1 MVTKGPKKRWYVI
14 QTYSGYEKA
23 VRDDLTRRVD
33 SMGMQDY
40 IFQIIVP
47 EETYIEKNKD
57 GKDKEKVRQI
67 YPGYVFVEMLVT
79 DDSWFVVRNTPRVTG
94 FLGSSGGGT
103 KPVPLLE
110 EEIRPILLKANIISK
125 PNYEHLLGKHVQ
137 IISGAF
143 EGQIGRVSAVDA
155 DQEKMMVD
163 IDVFGRATPT
173 EIDFTQFKEV

>member
-1 MVTKGPKKRWYVI
+1 
-14 QTYSGYEKA
+14 
-23 VRDDLTRRVD
+23 
-33 SMGMQDY
+33 
-40 IFQIIVP
+40 
-47 EETYIEKNKD
+47 
-57 GKDKEKVRQI
+57 
-67 YPGYVFVEMLVT
+67 MLVT

-110 EEIRPILLKANIISK
+110 EEIRPILLKANVISK
-125 PNYEHLLGKHVQ
+125 PNYEYLLGKEVQ

-143 EGQIGRVSAVDA
+143 EGQIGRVSYVDA

-173 EIDFTQFKEV
+173 EIDFTQFKEI

>member
-1 MVTKGPKKRWYVI
+1 MAEKLPKKRWYVI

-23 VRDDLTRRVD
+23 VRDDLERRVD
-33 SMGMQDY
+33 SMGMQDFIY
-40 IFQIIVP
+40 QIIVP
-47 EETYIEKNKD
+47 EEKYIEKTKD
-57 GKDKEKVRQI
+57 GKDKEKIRQI
-67 YPGYVFVEMLVT
+67 YPGYVFVEMIVT
-79 DDSWFVVRNTPRVTG
+79 DESWFVVRNTPRVTG

-125 PNYEHLLGKHVQ
+125 PNYNYLLGKQVQ
-137 IISGAF
+137 IIGGAF
-143 EGQIGRVSAVDA
+143 EGQVGKVSAIDH
-155 DQEKMMVD
+155 DQETMMVD